1 MVFLPKAEEQFQER
15 RLTASRLTDDADN
28 LTLPGVHTN
37 IGKHL
42 RLSVVRKG
50 QIRYLQV
57 VILYLFTVLYGCYSG
72 FLCKQIQHSVTAC
85 KGLCEVSGQGRNC
98 DNGTKRAEHCNNTDN
113 HFANGQHIVCYKS
126 NTDCKC
132 SDNKQ
137 RNTQLGCRTCLCGV
151 VLHLPGFTKQNIGTV
166 VDLFFTFLAC
176 IIKDNVFNALD
187 TVKEIGIE

>member
-1 MVFLPKAEEQFQER
+1 MPIISPFPACIQISESTICPSREEDR
-15 RLTASRLTDDADN
+15 
-28 LTLPGVHTN
+28 
-37 IGKHL
+37 
-42 RLSVVRKG
+42 SVTFRS
-50 QIRYLQV
+50 
-57 VILYLFTVLYGCYSG
+57 LYSIFFTVLHGCYSG

-85 KGLCEVSGQGRNC
+85 KGLCVRFPG
-98 DNGTKRAEHCNNTDN
+98 RAEIAITGPKERTATTPIIILPMVSTS
-113 HFANGQHIVCYKS
+113 FCYKS

-137 RNTQLGCRTCLCGV
+137 RETHSLVVRTCLCGV